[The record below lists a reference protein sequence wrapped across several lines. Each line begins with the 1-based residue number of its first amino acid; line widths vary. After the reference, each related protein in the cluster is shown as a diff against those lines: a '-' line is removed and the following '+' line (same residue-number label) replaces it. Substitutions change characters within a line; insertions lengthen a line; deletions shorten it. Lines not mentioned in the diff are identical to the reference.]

1 MWKGLDA
8 EQLAKAAGI
17 SSKKRAMDE
26 AKAIQSRMK
35 SMLAAI
41 EVVEY
46 PGQRYAMQLKAEYT
60 SVARKFATKPLLS
73 KAALR
78 TLSFIAYFQ
87 PISSADLALRRGS
100 QAYDHLKDLEEVG
113 FLVWERKGR
122 SEALQDDHRV
132 LRVLRPERRPA
143 DPEAPARASRP
154 HPKVA
159 GKERLNTIPWRESP
173 ERDLVKAV
181 ENLRKRK
188 LTGGKRRPF
197 RGRKACE
204 ADDYAFETAVGETI
218 SSPSGPGEGAGTS
231 GSATRTR
238 PTSTTRRRARP

>member
-1 MWKGLDA
+1 MSEPTQQEQEQAQQPDQSPRPRVGDEEIRARIEAALYSSGRALDA

-35 SMLAAI
+35 SMLSAI

-113 FLVWERKGR
+113 FLAWERKGR
-122 SEALQDDHRV
+122 SKLYRTTTEFSEYFGLSVDPQTLKHQ
-132 LRVLRPERRPA
+132 LERRA
-143 DPEAPARASRP
+143 
-154 HPKVA
+154 
-159 GKERLNTIPWRESP
+159 LI
-173 ERDLVKAV
+173 
-181 ENLRKRK
+181 LR
-188 LTGGKRRPF
+188 
-197 RGRKACE
+197 
-204 ADDYAFETAVGETI
+204 
-218 SSPSGPGEGAGTS
+218 
-231 GSATRTR
+231 
-238 PTSTTRRRARP
+238 

>member
-1 MWKGLDA
+1 MSEPQQQEQAQKPEQVEQAARPKVSDAEIRARIEAALYSSGRALDA

-35 SMLAAI
+35 SMLSAI

-60 SVARKFATKPLLS
+60 NVARRFATKPLLS

-113 FLVWERKGR
+113 FLAWERKGR
-122 SEALQDDHRV
+122 SKLYRTTTEFSEYFGLSVDPQTLKHQ
-132 LRVLRPERRPA
+132 LERRA
-143 DPEAPARASRP
+143 
-154 HPKVA
+154 
-159 GKERLNTIPWRESP
+159 LI
-173 ERDLVKAV
+173 
-181 ENLRKRK
+181 LR
-188 LTGGKRRPF
+188 
-197 RGRKACE
+197 
-204 ADDYAFETAVGETI
+204 
-218 SSPSGPGEGAGTS
+218 
-231 GSATRTR
+231 
-238 PTSTTRRRARP
+238 

>member
-1 MWKGLDA
+1 MSEPQQQEQGEAPQPEQAARPKVSDQEIRARIEAALYSSGRALDA
-8 EQLAKAAGI
+8 EQLARAAGI

-35 SMLAAI
+35 SMLSAI

-87 PISSADLALRRGS
+87 PITSADLALRRGS

-113 FLVWERKGR
+113 FLAWERKGR
-122 SEALQDDHRV
+122 SKLYRTTTEFSEYFGLSVDPQTLKHQ
-132 LRVLRPERRPA
+132 LERRA
-143 DPEAPARASRP
+143 
-154 HPKVA
+154 
-159 GKERLNTIPWRESP
+159 LI
-173 ERDLVKAV
+173 
-181 ENLRKRK
+181 LR
-188 LTGGKRRPF
+188 
-197 RGRKACE
+197 
-204 ADDYAFETAVGETI
+204 
-218 SSPSGPGEGAGTS
+218 
-231 GSATRTR
+231 
-238 PTSTTRRRARP
+238 

>member
-1 MWKGLDA
+1 MSEPQQQQTEKPEQVEQAVRPKVSDAEIRARIEAALYSSGRALDA

-35 SMLAAI
+35 SMLSAI

-60 SVARKFATKPLLS
+60 NVARKFATKPLLS

-113 FLVWERKGR
+113 FLAWERKGR
-122 SEALQDDHRV
+122 SKLYRTTTEFSEYFGLSVDPQTLKHQ
-132 LRVLRPERRPA
+132 LERRA
-143 DPEAPARASRP
+143 
-154 HPKVA
+154 
-159 GKERLNTIPWRESP
+159 LI
-173 ERDLVKAV
+173 
-181 ENLRKRK
+181 LR
-188 LTGGKRRPF
+188 
-197 RGRKACE
+197 
-204 ADDYAFETAVGETI
+204 
-218 SSPSGPGEGAGTS
+218 
-231 GSATRTR
+231 
-238 PTSTTRRRARP
+238 

>member
-1 MWKGLDA
+1 MSEPQQQEQAQPPEQAGRPKVSDEEIRARIEAALYSSGRALDA
-8 EQLAKAAGI
+8 EQLARAAGI

-35 SMLAAI
+35 SMMSAI

-46 PGQRYAMQLKAEYT
+46 PGQRFAMQLKAEYT

-122 SEALQDDHRV
+122 SKLYRTTTEFSEYFGLSVDPQTLKHQ
-132 LRVLRPERRPA
+132 LERRA
-143 DPEAPARASRP
+143 
-154 HPKVA
+154 
-159 GKERLNTIPWRESP
+159 LI
-173 ERDLVKAV
+173 
-181 ENLRKRK
+181 LR
-188 LTGGKRRPF
+188 
-197 RGRKACE
+197 
-204 ADDYAFETAVGETI
+204 
-218 SSPSGPGEGAGTS
+218 
-231 GSATRTR
+231 
-238 PTSTTRRRARP
+238 

>member
-1 MWKGLDA
+1 MSEPQEQEQGQLAQPEQSARPKVSDGEIRARIEAALYSSGRALDA

-35 SMLAAI
+35 SMLSAI

-60 SVARKFATKPLLS
+60 NVARKFATKPLLS

-113 FLVWERKGR
+113 FLAWERKGR
-122 SEALQDDHRV
+122 SKLYRTTTEFSEYFGLSVDPQTLKHQ
-132 LRVLRPERRPA
+132 LERRA
-143 DPEAPARASRP
+143 
-154 HPKVA
+154 
-159 GKERLNTIPWRESP
+159 LI
-173 ERDLVKAV
+173 
-181 ENLRKRK
+181 LR
-188 LTGGKRRPF
+188 
-197 RGRKACE
+197 
-204 ADDYAFETAVGETI
+204 
-218 SSPSGPGEGAGTS
+218 
-231 GSATRTR
+231 
-238 PTSTTRRRARP
+238 

>member
-1 MWKGLDA
+1 MSEPPQQEQAQQPEQAGRPKVSDEEIRARIEAALYSSGRALDA
-8 EQLAKAAGI
+8 ELLAKAAGI

-35 SMLAAI
+35 SMLSAI

-46 PGQRYAMQLKAEYT
+46 PGQRFAMQLKAEYT
-60 SVARKFATKPLLS
+60 NVARKFATKPLLS

-122 SEALQDDHRV
+122 SKLYRTTIEFSEYFGLSVDPQTLKHQ
-132 LRVLRPERRPA
+132 LERRA
-143 DPEAPARASRP
+143 
-154 HPKVA
+154 
-159 GKERLNTIPWRESP
+159 LI
-173 ERDLVKAV
+173 
-181 ENLRKRK
+181 LR
-188 LTGGKRRPF
+188 
-197 RGRKACE
+197 
-204 ADDYAFETAVGETI
+204 
-218 SSPSGPGEGAGTS
+218 
-231 GSATRTR
+231 
-238 PTSTTRRRARP
+238 

>member
-1 MWKGLDA
+1 MSEPQQQEQGEAPPQEQAARPRVSDAEIRARIEAALYSSGRALDA

-35 SMLAAI
+35 SILSAI

-60 SVARKFATKPLLS
+60 NVARKFATKPLLS

-87 PISSADLALRRGS
+87 PISTGDLALRRGS
-100 QAYDHLKDLEEVG
+100 QAYEHLKDLEEVG

-122 SEALQDDHRV
+122 SKIYRTTTEFSEYFGFSIDPSTLKHQ
-132 LRVLRPERRPA
+132 LERRA
-143 DPEAPARASRP
+143 
-154 HPKVA
+154 
-159 GKERLNTIPWRESP
+159 LI
-173 ERDLVKAV
+173 
-181 ENLRKRK
+181 LR
-188 LTGGKRRPF
+188 
-197 RGRKACE
+197 
-204 ADDYAFETAVGETI
+204 
-218 SSPSGPGEGAGTS
+218 
-231 GSATRTR
+231 
-238 PTSTTRRRARP
+238 

>member
-1 MWKGLDA
+1 MSEPQQQEQAGRPEQVEQAARPKVSDAEIRARIEAALYSSGRALDA

-35 SMLAAI
+35 SMLSAI

-60 SVARKFATKPLLS
+60 NVARKFATKPLLS

-78 TLSFIAYFQ
+78 TRSFIAYFQ

-113 FLVWERKGR
+113 FLAWERKGR
-122 SEALQDDHRV
+122 SKLYRTTTEFSEYFGLSVDPQTLKHQ
-132 LRVLRPERRPA
+132 LERRA
-143 DPEAPARASRP
+143 
-154 HPKVA
+154 
-159 GKERLNTIPWRESP
+159 LI
-173 ERDLVKAV
+173 
-181 ENLRKRK
+181 LR
-188 LTGGKRRPF
+188 
-197 RGRKACE
+197 
-204 ADDYAFETAVGETI
+204 
-218 SSPSGPGEGAGTS
+218 
-231 GSATRTR
+231 
-238 PTSTTRRRARP
+238 

>member
-1 MWKGLDA
+1 MSEPQQQEQAQKPEQVEQAARPKVSDAEIRARIEAALYSSGRALDA

-35 SMLAAI
+35 SMLSAI

-60 SVARKFATKPLLS
+60 NVARKFATKPLLS

-113 FLVWERKGR
+113 FLAWERKGR
-122 SEALQDDHRV
+122 SKLYRTTTEFSEYFGLSVDPQTLKHQ
-132 LRVLRPERRPA
+132 LERRA
-143 DPEAPARASRP
+143 
-154 HPKVA
+154 
-159 GKERLNTIPWRESP
+159 LI
-173 ERDLVKAV
+173 
-181 ENLRKRK
+181 LR
-188 LTGGKRRPF
+188 
-197 RGRKACE
+197 
-204 ADDYAFETAVGETI
+204 
-218 SSPSGPGEGAGTS
+218 
-231 GSATRTR
+231 
-238 PTSTTRRRARP
+238 